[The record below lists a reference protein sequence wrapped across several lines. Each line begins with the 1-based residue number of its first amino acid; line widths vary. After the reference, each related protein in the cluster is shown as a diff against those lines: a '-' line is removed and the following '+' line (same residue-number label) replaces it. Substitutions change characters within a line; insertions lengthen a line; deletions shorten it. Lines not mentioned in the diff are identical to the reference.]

1 MANLPTII
9 IADNVVKVPF
19 VLEFKVFSVLLR
31 LFDCG
36 KDNSCHWFMVLIGYS
51 IPIVI
56 PLYSMFEGH
65 CRVTERCAR

>member
-1 MANLPTII
+1 MADFPTII

-19 VLEFKVFSVLLR
+19 VLEFQIFSVLLR

-56 PLYSMFEGH
+56 PLYSMLLGH
-65 CRVTERCAR
+65 CRVTERCAK

>member
-1 MANLPTII
+1 MADFTAII

-36 KDNSCHWFMVLIGYS
+36 EDNSCHG
-51 IPIVI
+51 
-56 PLYSMFEGH
+56 
-65 CRVTERCAR
+65 